1 MNRKDFIKSA
11 FGTALALTGADALAR
26 PVHAALP
33 RPRTAALA
41 RPVPPEVRAPSAFT
55 LPPLPYGFDALEP
68 HIDKLTMEIHHGRH
82 HKAYV
87 DNLNK
92 AVEGTPMAKLTI
104 EQILKS

>member
-1 MNRKDFIKSA
+1 
-11 FGTALALTGADALAR
+11 
-26 PVHAALP
+26 
-33 RPRTAALA
+33 
-41 RPVPPEVRAPSAFT
+41 

-104 EQILKS
+104 EQILKGVSKHPQPYATTAAGTGIIASSGISLVPAAVIGLPAPLLMK

>member
-26 PVHAALP
+26 IIQ
-33 RPRTAALA
+33 
-41 RPVPPEVRAPSAFT
+41 PEASAPAAFT

-104 EQILKS
+104 EQILKA